1 MHALLNFYRAGEQ
14 VRGGAPSAAAVV
26 SSPRCELAAGQV
38 SRVRAQ
44 RESVDSDAANPSPLW
59 IALTQLRRP
68 NARRLPS
75 RLARPHS
82 IECSSLTPSY
92 TVRRSSQFCSA
103 WTRLGAGFGFDCF
116 GCQKQHGD
124 HSRSHREWRTRSS
137 SKQYRSACYRTRDE
151 HTHLLGPLT
160 SHSHFTSLLSFWL
173 TCISLILFPSSHL
186 LIGILSVAISDS
198 YSSFS
203 SCKCV
208 LNVCACTWF
217 EIISPVFYGII
228 PIVNIYNFESFSSRQ
243 VLLYFWRMHVFG
255 FWRRVPSMETCC
267 TCSIQ
272 SEKSGNSHERLG
284 PLECQSKQRHLL
296 SLFE

>member
-82 IECSSLTPSY
+82 IECSSLTPSN
-92 TVRRSSQFCSA
+92 TVRCSSHFCSA
-103 WTRLGAGFGFDCF
+103 WTRLWCFGFGCCC
-116 GCQKQHGD
+116 CQKQHGD
-124 HSRSHREWRTRSS
+124 HSRSHWEWRTRSS
-137 SKQYRSACYRTRDE
+137 SKQYRAVCYRTPDE

-160 SHSHFTSLLSFWL
+160 SHSPFTSLLSDLHVF
-173 TCISLILFPSSHL
+173 H
-186 LIGILSVAISDS
+186 
-198 YSSFS
+198 FS
-203 SCKCV
+203 SRLLTFSSAFFLSRFRILTV
-208 LNVCACTWF
+208 VSLRANVFSTCACTWF
-217 EIISPVFYGII
+217 EIISSVFYGII
-228 PIVNIYNFESFSSRQ
+228 PIIINFESFSSRQ